1 MRRAEEIRRIYHNL
15 DGEFT
20 DVIDWMIIRRRMEK
34 KVTKAYK

>member
-1 MRRAEEIRRIYHNL
+1 MRRAEEVRRIYHNL

-34 KVTKAYK
+34 KVTKAHK